1 MPLIPGTR
9 LHAYEITAPIGAGGM
24 GEVYRAHDARLGR
37 DVAIKVLPASVSAD
51 PQSLARFE
59 REARAIGALNHPNIV
74 NVFDTGSDRGVS
86 YVVMELLEGE
96 TLRARLQGPG
106 APTSAGS
113 GKTAK
118 PRSSSGV
125 RTSGLPKKKALEI
138 AQQLAQGLAA
148 AHARGIVHR
157 DLKPENIFL
166 TTDGRVKI
174 LDFGLARAAPEA
186 TEQLSNAQTQVTP
199 NIFGDSVPGLVLGTV
214 GYMAPEQVRGQ
225 TVDHRADIFAFGVV
239 LYEMLTGER
248 AFDGESHI
256 ETMGAILKADPLE
269 QPAAA
274 VAIAGPLEP
283 LLRHCLEKQPGERFQ
298 SARDLA
304 FQLQAIASGSLSTSA
319 TERAVVPPPSVGRRL
334 IVPALVAV
342 ALAIGGAIGY
352 WGARRGATKEFV
364 SLAIAMPEGLRV
376 FPGASPAR
384 SGGLAVSR
392 DGRSIAFVGARE
404 SIPAQIY
411 VRTLDSPV
419 ARPVPGTEGG
429 QLPVWSPDGRRLAFW
444 HASKLKVIGIDG
456 GSPRT
461 VADLQNPRS
470 APAWSDDDVL
480 LYHADY
486 RHALTRVPASG
497 GTPAEVLPALGGNK
511 SWFSPV
517 WLPDGKRFLVVRF
530 SYADAES
537 QGAGIYIASTDSKE
551 PALLVAGR
559 ISEVALGEGELYYRR
574 GTDLI
579 AQPFDSDA
587 GTVSGESLVLSNHV
601 SLVAAA
607 GGTVVYFD
615 PPGGLSFGHRIAMLS
630 RRGEVLS
637 HVGQPGTFRDPRLSP
652 DGRHLAVARADE
664 NGIFSIWTYD
674 LARNIDTRVTGATF
688 VSPAWGPDGRW
699 ILVGNADGLRRFEV
713 GMGGEG
719 ALVRKLP
726 EFAAVA
732 DVSPDG
738 REAVLQIIGAAS
750 MQLASVALDGE
761 SPPRPIGPA
770 QPGTSL
776 AALSPDGRWIAHLA
790 AEGNTR
796 RLFVQPVAGQGARV
810 PVTASPAVYPRWR
823 GDGREL
829 YFLTDGGDGKLDVMA
844 VPVTWT
850 ASGPDFGQPL
860 RLFTIERLVLSN
872 LAFDVTRDG
881 QTFVGIVTDTP
892 ERSPI
897 TVRLRVA
904 R

>member
-1 MPLIPGTR
+1 MPLTPGTR
-9 LHAYEITAPIGAGGM
+9 LHAYEITGAIGAGGM

-51 PQSLARFE
+51 PPSLARFE

-74 NVFDTGSDRGVS
+74 NVFDTGSDHGIS

-106 APTSAGS
+106 ASTTAGS
-113 GKTAK
+113 GKMPA

-166 TTDGRVKI
+166 TNDGRVKI
-174 LDFGLARAAPEA
+174 LDFGLARATPEA
-186 TEQLSNAQTQVTP
+186 AEQLANAQTQVSP
-199 NIFGDSVPGLVLGTV
+199 NIAADSLPGLVLGTV

-269 QPAAA
+269 QPAAT
-274 VAIAGPLEP
+274 VAISGPLEP
-283 LLRHCLEKQPGERFQ
+283 LIRHCLEKQPGERFQ
-298 SARDLA
+298 SAQDLA
-304 FQLQAIASGSLSTSA
+304 FQLQAVASGSLSTSA
-319 TERAVVPPPSVGRRL
+319 TERAVTPPPSVGRRL
-334 IVPALVAV
+334 VTPALVGV

-352 WGARRGATKEFV
+352 WGARRGATEEFI

-376 FPGASPAR
+376 YPGGSPAR
-384 SGGLAVSR
+384 AGGLSVSR
-392 DGRSIAFVGARE
+392 DGRSIAFVGASE
-404 SIPAQIY
+404 SVPAQIY

-419 ARPVPGTEGG
+419 ARPVPGTEGA
-429 QLPVWSPDGRRLAFW
+429 QLPAWSPDGRRLAFW
-444 HASKLKVIGIDG
+444 QASKLKVAGIDG
-456 GSPRT
+456 GSPQT

-470 APAWSDDDVL
+470 AASWSDDDVL

-486 RHALTRVPASG
+486 REALTRVSSAG

-517 WLPDGKRFLVVRF
+517 WLPDGRRFLVVRF
-530 SYADAES
+530 SYADAEA
-537 QGAGIYIASTDSKE
+537 QGAGIYIGSTDSKE
-551 PALLVAGR
+551 PTLLVAGR
-559 ISEVALGEGELYYRR
+559 ISEVALGDGELYYRR
-574 GTDLI
+574 GTELV
-579 AQPFDSDA
+579 AQPFDADE
-587 GTVSGESLVLSNHV
+587 GTVSGESRVLSNHV

-607 GGTVVYFD
+607 GGTLVYFD
-615 PPGGLSFGHRIAMLS
+615 PPGGLSFGHRIAILS
-630 RRGEVLS
+630 RAGELLS
-637 HVGQPGTFRDPRLSP
+637 HVGHPGTFRDPRLSP

-699 ILVGNADGLRRFEV
+699 ILVGNAEGLHRFDI
-713 GMGGEG
+713 GMGGDG

-726 EFAAVA
+726 EFGSVA
-732 DVSPDG
+732 DVGPGG
-738 REAVLQIIGAAS
+738 REAVVQILGAAS
-750 MQLASVALDGE
+750 MQLVLMTLDGE
-761 SPPRPIGPA
+761 SPPKPIGPV
-770 QPGTSL
+770 QPSASL
-776 AALSPDGRWIAHLA
+776 AALSPDGRWIARLA
-790 AEGNTR
+790 AEGNAR
-796 RLFVQPVAGQGARV
+796 RLFVQPVEGQGARI
-810 PVTASPAVYPRWR
+810 PVTASAALYPRWR

-829 YFLTDGGDGKLDVMA
+829 YFLTDGGGGKAGLMA

-850 ASGPDFGQPL
+850 ANGPDFGQPL

-881 QTFVGIVTDTP
+881 QKFVGIVADTP
-892 ERSPI
+892 EASPI
-897 TVRLRVA
+897 TVRLRIA